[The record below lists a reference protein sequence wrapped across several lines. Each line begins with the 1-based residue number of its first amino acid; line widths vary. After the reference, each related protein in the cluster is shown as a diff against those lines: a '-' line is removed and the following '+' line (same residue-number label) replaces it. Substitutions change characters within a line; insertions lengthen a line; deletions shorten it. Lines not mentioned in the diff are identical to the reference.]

1 MQARLRAEEAKRAA
15 LEAERR
21 TALEAERRAVKETA
35 ERQAIETST
44 RVAARAAQEEDAGR
58 QMNANSAKKSQ
69 SASNIFFK
77 YLIDWL
83 YHALHV
89 LFSEL
94 SHLILLPSPIGNVMV
109 GNVLWA
115 AESALNL
122 EQARIQRLK
131 EVDEGNQALR
141 LNYNKVLLTL
151 QGLSF
156 EILEL
161 EYMFS

>member
-1 MQARLRAEEAKRAA
+1 M
-15 LEAERR
+15 
-21 TALEAERRAVKETA
+21 
-35 ERQAIETST
+35 
-44 RVAARAAQEEDAGR
+44 
-58 QMNANSAKKSQ
+58 
-69 SASNIFFK
+69 
-77 YLIDWL
+77 
-83 YHALHV
+83 

-151 QGLSF
+151 QGFSF

>member
-1 MQARLRAEEAKRAA
+1 
-15 LEAERR
+15 
-21 TALEAERRAVKETA
+21 
-35 ERQAIETST
+35 
-44 RVAARAAQEEDAGR
+44 
-58 QMNANSAKKSQ
+58 
-69 SASNIFFK
+69 
-77 YLIDWL
+77 
-83 YHALHV
+83 
-89 LFSEL
+89 
-94 SHLILLPSPIGNVMV
+94 MV

>member
-1 MQARLRAEEAKRAA
+1 
-15 LEAERR
+15 
-21 TALEAERRAVKETA
+21 
-35 ERQAIETST
+35 
-44 RVAARAAQEEDAGR
+44 
-58 QMNANSAKKSQ
+58 
-69 SASNIFFK
+69 
-77 YLIDWL
+77 
-83 YHALHV
+83 
-89 LFSEL
+89 
-94 SHLILLPSPIGNVMV
+94 MV

-151 QGLSF
+151 QGLGF